1 MKAVK
6 VFGAVLLSLVLMVAL
21 CVFSAAFLLKM
32 TALNAA
38 YVASLVD
45 DIPLT
50 DIMEEAGKQT
60 EIEDPELFN
69 LLKDV
74 ITDNGAGLKQ
84 RAIWLVDEVY
94 DYLNSKT
101 DDIDLARALGDS
113 VLNADFAVSIVDNT
127 DLTPL
132 LERSIESLITDE
144 GLPAGSAHTEYIDD
158 MAVDIEPWVKEQ
170 AGIVIPHAFDYLLG
184 SSDTFEVTL
193 SLDDLQETLKFYL
206 KQSFLA
212 SPPAPYQGLSQAEL
226 GQEFDALFQASSAGI
241 PSSYTLDEG
250 LFDSE
255 NGTSLAANLA
265 EAERTLGNLREGIG
279 LFNIAFMLL
288 IVLIVLLI
296 AGIILIY
303 RNVKATTLNLG
314 LVALIYGA
322 ALMILYFIASRLIR
336 DAAIQQEIASS
347 PAIRDWLIQ
356 MSGGMLS
363 PLQIL
368 FIAFLAIGVV
378 LLVISCAYHRR
389 QPQSVL

>member
-21 CVFSAAFLLKM
+21 CVFSAALMLKM

-45 DIPLT
+45 EIPLT
-50 DIMEEAGKQT
+50 DIMEEAGKQA
-60 EIEDPELFN
+60 EIEDPELFD
-69 LLKDV
+69 LLKEV
-74 ITDNGAGLKQ
+74 ITENGAALKQ
-84 RAIWLVDEVY
+84 RIILLIDDVY

-113 VLNADFAVSIVDNT
+113 VINADFAVSILDNT

-132 LERSIESLITDE
+132 LEQSIESLIADE
-144 GLPAGSAHTEYIDD
+144 GLPTGTAYAEYVDD
-158 MAVDIEPWVKEQ
+158 MAVNIEPWVKEQ
-170 AGIVIPHAFDYLLG
+170 ADIVIPPAFDYLLG
-184 SSDTFEVTL
+184 NSDTFEVTL

-212 SPPAPYQGLSQAEL
+212 SPPAPYQGLSQTEL
-226 GQEFDALFQASSAGI
+226 EQQFDALFQASSAGI
-241 PSSYTLDEG
+241 PSSYTLDEE
-250 LFDSE
+250 LFAGGD
-255 NGTSLAANLA
+255 GTSLAASLA
-265 EAERTLGNLREGIG
+265 EAEQTLGDLREGIR

-288 IVLIVLLI
+288 AVLILLLI

-303 RNVKATTLNLG
+303 RNVKASTLNLG
-314 LVALIYGA
+314 VVALIYGA

-336 DAAIQQEIASS
+336 DAVIQQEITSS

-368 FIAFLAIGVV
+368 FIAFLGIGVA
-378 LLVISCAYHRR
+378 LLVISCTYHRR